1 MTNKRQV
8 RRDIWQLQR
17 IKTWQL
23 VVLLIIA
30 GLIAATFLRLNNIG
44 MVERRDAVLAADEHG
59 SSDDIKN
66 RLYDLQ
72 RHASAHMNSSTGQFY
87 LEKQY
92 KRDSQKAID
101 SASGANDVN
110 GNVYK
115 KASDV
120 CDGQFAYYST
130 AYLQC
135 FLGVVNKYPAGS
147 DRPATV
153 ELPPSDLYRH
163 EFLSPSWSPD
173 FAGWS
178 LVVCVVIALLILL
191 RQLLLLTLKLMLRRR
206 YRSI

>member
-1 MTNKRQV
+1 MTDKRRV
-8 RRDIWQLQR
+8 RREIWQLQR

-23 VVLLIIA
+23 VILLILA

-44 MVERRDAVLAADEHG
+44 MVERRDAVLAADENG
-59 SSDDIKN
+59 TSDDVKN

-72 RHASAHMNSSTGQFY
+72 RYAVAHMNSSTGKFY

-101 SASGANDVN
+101 AASKIDNSN

-120 CDGQFAYYST
+120 CDSQFATYST

-135 FLGVVNKYPAGS
+135 FIGVVDKYPAGK
-147 DRPATV
+147 DQPKTV
-153 ELPPSDLYRH
+153 ELPRSELYRH
-163 EFLSPSWSPD
+163 EFLSPTWSPD

-178 LVVCVVIALLILL
+178 VAICALISLLIIL
-191 RQLLLLTLKLMLRRR
+191 RLTVLTALRLMLKRH